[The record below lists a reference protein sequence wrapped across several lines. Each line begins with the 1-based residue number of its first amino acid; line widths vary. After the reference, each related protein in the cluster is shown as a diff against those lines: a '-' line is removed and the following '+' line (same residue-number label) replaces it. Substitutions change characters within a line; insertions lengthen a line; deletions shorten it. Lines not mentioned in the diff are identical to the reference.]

1 MSWDEFRKE
10 RAGAIHFDLLSP
22 ARRIGSTSI
31 YLVDSIRVSPF
42 ANPFPPPIKR
52 FSRYRCSLP
61 LLLRWFW
68 RKAHLRNVSPT
79 TSPLSMRPSLQ
90 RFDEWRDGILLP
102 SSMQPYLPYSTISLH
117 DARLFKVIE
126 SIGVSLSFVASFTS
140 SSPAFCLIFHLLLI
154 RTLLS
159 FFTFFA
165 SSSNILSTRI
175 LTLFQKPPRH
185 RPLFFPPS
193 HRFTWLLPRLPRTI
207 PTFYPAFSNST
218 ALHTRFSPKS
228 LPKTSLFWFSG
239 SIPGPESK
247 RFETKLW
254 RRFAPS

>member
-10 RAGAIHFDLLSP
+10 RLGAIHFDLLSST
-22 ARRIGSTSI
+22 RRIRSTPT
-31 YLVDSIRVSPF
+31 YLVDSFRLSPF
-42 ANPFPPPIKR
+42 ANPFSPPVKR
-52 FSRYRCSLP
+52 FSRYRRSLS
-61 LLLRWFW
+61 LLLRRFW
-68 RKAHLRNVSPT
+68 RKADLRNVSPT

-90 RFDEWRDGILLP
+90 RFDEWRNGVLLP
-102 SSMQPYLPYSTISLH
+102 PSMQPYLPYSAISLH
-117 DARLFKVIE
+117 DVHLFKVIE
-126 SIGVSLSFVASFTS
+126 PIGVSFSFVASFAS
-140 SSPAFCLIFHLLLI
+140 SSPAFCLLFHLFLI

-165 SSSNILSTRI
+165 SSSNTLSTRT
-175 LTLFQKPPRH
+175 LTLYQKPPRL

-193 HRFTWLLPRLPRTI
+193 HRFTWLLPLLPRRS

-218 ALHTRFSPKS
+218 ALHTRFSLKS
-228 LPKTSLFWFSG
+228 LPETSLFWFNG

-254 RRFAPS
+254 RRFVPS